1 MLRAMT
7 SMTRPKAL
15 MLWRS
20 RFFAYAPVAL
30 LATVA
35 VGACNQASAAP
46 PHWPIVANVKVGQT
60 PGPVTLGGR
69 WAFVPNMNDGT
80 VTQINRADGK
90 IAATIRI
97 DDPGVLR
104 GQGCAP
110 DSIHNY
116 YSGSW
121 SYRVC
126 DIPYAI
132 AWDGSSLWALD
143 NGRKHL
149 IRIDP
154 VSHQRANRV
163 NLPSTLGA
171 DLLHGVV
178 YGWSIAAG
186 SGVFWVSRYA
196 VHSLYSV
203 DIPTRRR

>member
-46 PHWPIVANVKVGQT
+46 SHWTIAANVKVGQT

-90 IAATIRI
+90 IVATIRI

-121 SYRVC
+121 SYRVG

-132 AWDGSSLWALD
+132 AWHGSSLWAPA
-143 NGRKHL
+143 NGHCPLSL
-149 IRIDP
+149 IQRLR
-154 VSHQRANRV
+154 HQMHQSST
-163 NLPSTLGA
+163 LPS
-171 DLLHGVV
+171 
-178 YGWSIAAG
+178 
-186 SGVFWVSRYA
+186 
-196 VHSLYSV
+196 
-203 DIPTRRR
+203 